1 MCTLSDNQNILI
13 IKLGALGDFIQAL
26 GPMKSIRD
34 HHPGTHITLL
44 TTHHYEELALVSGSV
59 DAILI
64 DDRPRL
70 YQVGKWL
77 ALRSR
82 LRLGQFAR
90 VYDLQTSERSSS
102 YFRLFPNSTKPEWS
116 GIAKGCSH
124 PHNNP
129 NRDFMHTQDRQ
140 SEQLNISGIYLVPPT
155 DLSQM
160 NVDVSHFNLPKSYGL
175 LVPGGAAHR
184 TAKRW
189 PVDRYAELS
198 AQINSKGITPVILGS
213 SSESDL
219 AEHIKAIV
227 PDAINLTGQTSLIEI
242 IGLAKNAKIAVGNDT
257 GPMHI
262 ASASHCPSVV
272 LFSNESDPKLCAP
285 KGQKTSIFHRTDLN
299 NLSTQDVLNS
309 APFEAIP

>member
-1 MCTLSDNQNILI
+1 MSTLFDNQNILI
-13 IKLGALGDFIQAL
+13 VKLGALGDFIQAL
-26 GPMKSIRD
+26 GPMKAIRD

-44 TTHHYEELALVSGSV
+44 TTHPYEQLALESGSV
-59 DAILI
+59 DAVWI

-102 YFRLFPNSTKPEWS
+102 YFMLFPNSTKPEWS

-124 PHNNP
+124 PHKNP

-140 SEQLNISGIYLVPPT
+140 REQLNMSGIYLVPPT

-160 NVDVSHFNLPKSYGL
+160 NADVSHFNLPKSYGL

-184 TAKRW
+184 PAKRW
-189 PVDRYAELS
+189 PVDRYTELS
-198 AQINSKGITPVILGS
+198 AQINLKGITPVILGS
-213 SSESDL
+213 PSESNL
-219 AEHIKAIV
+219 AEHIKAIA
-227 PDAINLTGQTSLIEI
+227 PDAIDLTGQTNLIEI

-257 GPMHI
+257 GPMHM
-262 ASASHCPSVV
+262 ASAAHCPSVV

-285 KGQKTSIFHRTDLN
+285 KGQKTAIFTRTDLN
-299 NLSTQDVLNS
+299 DLSTQDVLNS
-309 APFEAIP
+309 TPFEAIF

>member
-1 MCTLSDNQNILI
+1 MSALFDNQNILI
-13 IKLGALGDFIQAL
+13 VKLGALGDFIQAL
-26 GPMKSIRD
+26 GPMKAIRD
-34 HHPGTHITLL
+34 YHPGTHITLL
-44 TTHHYEELALVSGSV
+44 TTHPYEQLALEAGSV
-59 DAILI
+59 DAVWI

-124 PHNNP
+124 PHKNP

-140 SEQLNISGIYLVPPT
+140 REQLNMSGIYLVPPT

-160 NVDVSHFNLPKSYGL
+160 NADVSHFNLPKSYGL

-184 TAKRW
+184 PAKRW
-189 PVDRYAELS
+189 PVDRYTELS
-198 AQINSKGITPVILGS
+198 AQINLKGITPVILGS
-213 SSESDL
+213 PSESNL
-219 AEHIKAIV
+219 AEHIKATA

-257 GPMHI
+257 GPMHM
-262 ASASHCPSVV
+262 ASAAHCPSVV
-272 LFSNESDPKLCAP
+272 LFSNESDPKLCSP
-285 KGQKTSIFHRTDLN
+285 KGQKTAIFTRTDLN
-299 NLSTQDVLNS
+299 DLSTQDVLNS
-309 APFEAIP
+309 APFEAIF

>member
-1 MCTLSDNQNILI
+1 MSTLSDNQNILI

-44 TTHHYEELALVSGSV
+44 TTHPYDQLALASGSV
-59 DAILI
+59 DAIWI

-70 YQVGKWL
+70 YQVTKWL
-77 ALRSR
+77 TLRSR

-102 YFRLFPNSTKPEWS
+102 YFRLFPNSAKPEWS

-140 SEQLNISGIYLVPPT
+140 REQLKMSGIYLVPPT

-160 NVDVSHFNLPKSYGL
+160 NADVSHFNLPKPYGL
-175 LVPGGAAHR
+175 LVPGGAVHR
-184 TAKRW
+184 PAKRW

-198 AQINSKGITPVILGS
+198 AQIKLKGITPVILGS
-213 SSESDL
+213 SSENDL
-219 AEHIKAIV
+219 AEHIKAIA
-227 PDAINLTGQTSLIEI
+227 PDAIDLTGQTSLIEI

-257 GPMHI
+257 GPMHM
-262 ASASHCPSVV
+262 ASAAHCPSVV

-285 KGQKTSIFHRTDLN
+285 KGQKTAIFTHADLN
-299 NLSTQDVLNS
+299 DLSAQDVLNS
-309 APFEAIP
+309 APFEAIL

>member
-1 MCTLSDNQNILI
+1 MSALFDNQNILI

-26 GPMKSIRD
+26 GPMKAIRD

-44 TTHHYEELALVSGSV
+44 TTHPYEQLALEAGSV
-59 DAILI
+59 DAVWI

-70 YQVGKWL
+70 YQVGEWL

-124 PHNNP
+124 PHKNP

-140 SEQLNISGIYLVPPT
+140 REQLNMSGIYLVPPT

-160 NVDVSHFNLPKSYGL
+160 NADVSHFNLPKSYGL

-184 TAKRW
+184 PAKRW
-189 PVDRYAELS
+189 PVDRYTELS
-198 AQINSKGITPVILGS
+198 AQINLKGITPVILGS
-213 SSESDL
+213 PSESNL
-219 AEHIKAIV
+219 AEHIKAIA

-257 GPMHI
+257 GPMHM
-262 ASASHCPSVV
+262 ASAAHCPSVV

-285 KGQKTSIFHRTDLN
+285 KGQKTTIIECKNLVDLN
-299 NLSTQDVLNS
+299 INDILMSSMFD
-309 APFEAIP
+309 